1 MTSDYDAIIVG
12 SGPNGLSAAI
22 TLAERGISV
31 LVLEAHEHIGGGTR
45 SAELTLPGFTHDVC
59 SAIHPMAALSPA
71 FRRMALGTRGVTW
84 IEPPAALAHPLDD
97 GRAALL
103 WHSLDETALGL
114 DTDADSYRTL
124 LASWVARAP
133 TLFSELLGPL
143 RVPRHPFLLAGF
155 GWTAMKSAE
164 RLARHCFK
172 TVPARAL
179 FAGCA
184 AHSFLPFDAPASSA
198 IGLTLLLAAHVVG
211 WPIAKGGSTS
221 ISGALA
227 DCLTSLGGVIETR
240 RRVTS
245 WGDIP
250 KSRVVMFDTSP
261 KTMAR
266 ICRDRL
272 PASYLRRLAHFRPA
286 PSIFK
291 LDWALDGP
299 IPWKNKQ
306 CGQAATVH
314 LGGTFEEIA
323 YSESEVNRGIHPQR
337 PYVLVAQQSL
347 FDPTRAPP
355 GKHTGWSYCHVPT
368 GSTVDMTEAIER
380 QIERFAPGFR
390 DCILARHTMTTAEL
404 SQYNENYEG
413 GDITG
418 GANDIR
424 QVLMRPTLGWTSY
437 QTPVPGIY
445 LCSSSTPPGGGVHG
459 MCGYHAASLALRQVF
474 GRTKAR
480 IAGPRTPS

>member
-1 MTSDYDAIIVG
+1 MTSDYDAVIVG

-22 TLAERGISV
+22 TLAEQGIPV
-31 LVLEAHEHIGGGTR
+31 LVIEAHEHIGGGVR

-59 SAIHPMAALSPA
+59 SAIHPMAVLSPA
-71 FRRMALGTRGVTW
+71 FRRMALETRGVTW

-103 WHSLDETALGL
+103 WRSLDETAFGL
-114 DTDADSYRTL
+114 DSDADSYRTL
-124 LASWVARAP
+124 LASWVAQAP
-133 TLFSELLGPL
+133 MLFSELLGPL
-143 RVPRHPFLLAGF
+143 RLPGHPFLLADF
-155 GWTAMKSAE
+155 GWSALKSAE

-172 TVPARAL
+172 AVPARAL

-184 AHSFLPFDAPASSA
+184 AHSFLSFDAPASSA

-211 WPIAKGGSTS
+211 WPFAKGGAAS
-221 ISGALA
+221 ISAALA
-227 DCLTSLGGVIETR
+227 NYLTSLGGVIETR
-240 RRVTS
+240 RRVAS
-245 WGDIP
+245 WGDLP
-250 KSRVVMFDTSP
+250 KSRVVMFDTHP

-272 PASYLRRLAHFRPA
+272 PTSYLRQLAHFRSA
-286 PSIFK
+286 PGIFK
-291 LDWALDGP
+291 LDWALNSS
-299 IPWKNKQ
+299 IPWKNQQ

-323 YSESEVNRGIHPQR
+323 NSESEVNRGIHPER

-347 FDPTRAPP
+347 FDPTRAPA
-355 GKHTGWSYCHVPT
+355 GKQTGWAYCHVPN

-380 QIERFAPGFR
+380 QVERFAPGFR

-424 QVLMRPTLGWTSY
+424 QVLMRPTFRWTSY
-437 QTPVPGIY
+437 QTPVPSIF

-459 MCGYHAASLALRQVF
+459 MCGYHAASLVLRTVF
-474 GRTKAR
+474 GRT
-480 IAGPRTPS
+480 PRHAC